1 MEYMCHRWP
10 RYVPFVINTSWSF
23 PHSWLIIWFAAMLT
37 RRVTLV
43 EQELLILSEHLSSPP
58 VLVGFVLLDLYVYV
72 CLSLS
77 TFSFRHCVV
86 RPSLNY
92 GFWLPL
98 WYLQTLLTTILRCG
112 FLDICMA
119 FHIVY
124 FCRRLHHAALSS
136 IVRRSLSA
144 FYTLFLS
151 FESIVQNVT
160 KQMAVVTT
168 NISLLLNGSRCYIL
182 RFNEIV
188 YIQFVIVPNIV
199 YYVIHAT
206 YFCSKTDA
214 MK

>member
-136 IVRRSLSA
+136 IVRRSQSV